1 MAANDIDDF
10 DGHPI
15 FLAGY
20 APDLGV
26 DETTAAEYAADV
38 GNRIIRASLVEL
50 EDYEWKREGLRGY
63 ARDTNS
69 EYLHDGT
76 GWKLVARGWTTYTPT
91 ITGFTGTF
99 STAKYKIDQG
109 MVTVKL
115 RVAVASM
122 TGPAV
127 VSLPVNASD
136 ALSELLESKVTFIP
150 TAGSVG
156 IGHANKTSTTV
167 VSLVTEATTAGTVYV
182 SGVTAT
188 SPITFGATSTIAA
201 TFQYEAA

>member
-1 MAANDIDDF
+1 MAANGYDPT
-10 DGHPI
+10 DGSPL
-15 FLAGY
+15 FSDSD
-20 APDLGV
+20 APDIKL
-26 DETTAAEYAADV
+26 DPRQAAIYAADV
-38 GNRIIRASLVEL
+38 GNRIIRANLAGL
-50 EDYEWKREGLRGY
+50 DAYAYEREGLRGY
-63 ARDTNS
+63 ALDTNS

-76 GWKLVARGWTTYTPT
+76 GWKLVARGWTNYTPT
-91 ITGFTGTF
+91 VGGFTGTF

-109 MVTVKL
+109 MVTVKV

-122 TGPAV
+122 TGPAT

-136 ALSELLESKVTFIP
+136 ALDELLESKVAFIP

-156 IGHANKTSTTV
+156 IGHVRKTSTTV
-167 VSLVTEATTAGTVYV
+167 ATLVTEATTAGTVYV